1 MTSMVSGLLVLSSNS
16 NVVFTLPKQVLSHE
30 LARMN

>member
-1 MTSMVSGLLVLSSNS
+1 MTSMVSGYLMLFWNS
-16 NVVFTLPKQVLSHE
+16 NVVLTLPNQVLSHE